1 MTQRR
6 ALLFTLAAALVAP
19 ASSSAAPPDAP
30 APFALRDGDRVVF
43 YGDSITQE
51 GGYARFVEEYVRTRF
66 PRWDVRFY
74 NAGVGGDT
82 VRGGWAGAADV
93 RLQRDVIALK
103 PNVITVMLGMNDGGY
118 RPFDPQTLAAFAEG
132 YRALVAKLKQA
143 LPEARLTFI
152 RSSPFDDVS
161 RPPQFAPGYDD
172 SLRRLGCYVTTLG
185 AKEKATVV
193 DFRDPLNAGVAAVFP
208 DSPDLARQLIPDRVH
223 PGPAGHLV
231 MGATLLRAWNAPALV
246 SRVEIDAA
254 GARVVAAERSEV
266 SGLGASLGGLSWTQL
281 DEALPLPLSFDDAT
295 VDLAQKAGADLE
307 SLDRQVLAVSGL
319 AASRYE
325 LKVDGQAVGTFTEA
339 ELARGVNLARFNT
352 PMRWQA
358 YSVAWGAGDS
368 HELQRQRRRLLVA
381 AEKDPALEATALAL
395 LAQDEAGQKARSEE
409 ARPKPR
415 RIELVPAR

>member
-1 MTQRR
+1 
-6 ALLFTLAAALVAP
+6 
-19 ASSSAAPPDAP
+19 
-30 APFALRDGDRVVF
+30 
-43 YGDSITQE
+43 
-51 GGYARFVEEYVRTRF
+51 
-66 PRWDVRFY
+66 
-74 NAGVGGDT
+74 
-82 VRGGWAGAADV
+82 
-93 RLQRDVIALK
+93 
-103 PNVITVMLGMNDGGY
+103 
-118 RPFDPQTLAAFAEG
+118 
-132 YRALVAKLKQA
+132 
-143 LPEARLTFI
+143 
-152 RSSPFDDVS
+152 
-161 RPPQFAPGYDD
+161 
-172 SLRRLGCYVTTLG
+172 VTTLG

-266 SGLGASLGGLSWTQL
+266 SGLGASFGGLSWTQL

-325 LKVDGQAVGTFTEA
+325 LKVDGQAVGTFSEA

-381 AEKDPALEATALAL
+381 AEKDPALAATALAL

-409 ARPKPR
+409 AQPKPR